1 MDKDIMRTPGS
12 LISWNKTTI
21 RIFLSDCLTLTIWI
35 DGADSVSEFYSIPKS
50 LINKKDSWTNIL

>member
-1 MDKDIMRTPGS
+1 MRTPGS
-12 LISWNKTTI
+12 LISWNKETI

-35 DGADSVSEFYSIPKS
+35 DGLDSISEFYSIPKS

>member
-12 LISWNKTTI
+12 LISWNKETI
-21 RIFLSDCLTLTIWI
+21 RIFLSDSLTLTIWI
-35 DGADSVSEFYSIPKS
+35 DGLDSISEFYSIPKS